1 MACSIFVKDEF
12 SSVTGWGLKLL
23 YILVVLDVDNMSS
36 FCTVEL
42 NMFTPVVWIEAEPS

>member
-12 SSVTGWGLKLL
+12 SSVTAWGLKLL